1 MPIANIGVRKIAD
14 AIGTISEDSR
24 PSPVTDTIK
33 SERVKLLNVGC
44 RSAILADFQLHGR
57 VELAVKSNQTIS

>member
-33 SERVKLLNVGC
+33 KVSGKLLDY
-44 RSAILADFQLHGR
+44 LA
-57 VELAVKSNQTIS
+57 